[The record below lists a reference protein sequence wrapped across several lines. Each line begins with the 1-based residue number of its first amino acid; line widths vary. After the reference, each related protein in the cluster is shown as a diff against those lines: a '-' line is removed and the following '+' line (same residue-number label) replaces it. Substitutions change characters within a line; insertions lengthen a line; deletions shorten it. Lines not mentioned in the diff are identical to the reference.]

1 MFRVGSPKV
10 VIFGC
15 ILGRGWHTIC
25 KSPELCGPCTLCRS
39 YSGLLLSPQSIPRQ
53 HVSDESGRVP
63 FTRSG
68 GPGLADPCCRSPAQK
83 LGVAGDL
90 NHCLC
95 EYPSSLSSISWQTT
109 LSLLKWLQ
117 GCSTFWEASQVKQ
130 VWLSEWASVPL
141 CNFSPLVLVL
151 SLDSPA

>member
-15 ILGRGWHTIC
+15 ILGRGWHTFC
-25 KSPELCGPCTLCRS
+25 KSPELCGPCTLCCS

-63 FTRSG
+63 FTRTG
-68 GPGLADPCCRSPAQK
+68 GPGLADPCYRSQAQK

-90 NHCLC
+90 NHCSVSILLWC
-95 EYPSSLSSISWQTT
+95 RQWVDRPHLASWNDSSGAIPFGRQASSNR
-109 LSLLKWLQ
+109 
-117 GCSTFWEASQVKQ
+117 CDC
-130 VWLSEWASVPL
+130 LSELACLSVI
-141 CNFSPLVLVL
+141 SIHW
-151 SLDSPA
+151 S